1 MQQQCVSLNAWPT
14 PKTTLATL
22 ACVVCFAFTGCG
34 QSSDFDK
41 VVVTGR
47 VTLDGQPIPNGEI
60 RFIPDAGTKGPISG
74 GPIKDGAYKAEGRG
88 GVPVGEH
95 VVEIRA
101 YRPQGGPQ
109 AAAAEG
115 GPAEQYLAAK
125 YNDQTTLRAT
135 IDPSTETQ
143 DFELTSK

>member
-1 MQQQCVSLNAWPT
+1 MQHTSLNAWASLRA
-14 PKTTLATL
+14 TLASL
-22 ACVVCFAFTGCG
+22 ACVVSFTCAGCG
-34 QSSDFDK
+34 PSSDVDK

-60 RFIPDAGTKGPISG
+60 RFIPDAGTNGPISG
-74 GPIKDGAYKAEGRG
+74 GPIKDGVYKAAGRG
-88 GVPVGEH
+88 GVPIGEH

-101 YRPQGGPQ
+101 YRASGGPQ
-109 AAAAEG
+109 AAANEG
-115 GPAEQYLAAK
+115 GPAEQYLPAN

>member
-1 MQQQCVSLNAWPT
+1 MHQHRTRKHALAILN
-14 PKTTLATL
+14 TTLALLVCL
-22 ACVVCFAFTGCG
+22 AVLGCG
-34 QSSDFDK
+34 PSSDIDK

-47 VTLDGQPIPNGEI
+47 VTLDGQPIPNGEL

-74 GPIKDGAYKAEGRG
+74 GPIKDGVYKAAGRG
-88 GVPVGEH
+88 GVPVGEQ

-109 AAAAEG
+109 AAANEG
-115 GPAEQYLAAK
+115 GPAEQYLPPK